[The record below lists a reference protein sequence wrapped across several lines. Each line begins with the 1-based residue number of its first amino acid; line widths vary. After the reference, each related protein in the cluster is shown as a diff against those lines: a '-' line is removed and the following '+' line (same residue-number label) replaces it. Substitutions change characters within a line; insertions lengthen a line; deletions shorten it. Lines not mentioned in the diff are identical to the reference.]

1 MSHDILVRMSYYKS
15 WIWNIKPYLISFNV
29 PANYSIWI
37 EGRGGCRSRWN
48 SITLSK
54 KRYWFLMKIGTRLKQ
69 FNKMIKTQCPCSFKR
84 KNADE
89 YGHLGPF
96 DKNCAQPETEQIGA
110 IFSMMYVISY
120 RTWLECPYF
129 YLPSKVDL
137 IWIRAI
143 LPVLAQSVQFNE
155 IAIFFLIERKHCS
168 FED

>member
-1 MSHDILVRMSYYKS
+1 MSHDILMRMSYYKS

-37 EGRGGCRSRWN
+37 EGRGGCRYRWN
-48 SITLSK
+48 FITLSK
-54 KRYWFLMKIGTRLKQ
+54 KRHWFSMKIGTRLLQ
-69 FNKMIKTQCPCSFKR
+69 FNKMIKTQCKWCSPCSFKR

-110 IFSMMYVISY
+110 ISSMKYVISY

-129 YLPSKVDL
+129 YFTLQSRLNLDTRYFTRVSS
-137 IWIRAI
+137 IRTI
-143 LPVLAQSVQFNE
+143 
-155 IAIFFLIERKHCS
+155 
-168 FED
+168 